1 MKVREF
7 AEKKQI
13 FMKAINKFREECK
26 KNKNVVNAFNLGY
39 KIRTIAIRNGLTEEE
54 VHEILKENK
63 KRHIEDS
70 KVMNE
75 KMIYNY
81 IVRFGYT
88 KEQVEK
94 FAIDNG
100 FVVNKRMVK
109 LISEYKKNIDLEKN
123 ELHIRHTLQ
132 RIYDKDQKKTK
143 IIIDKPKTR
152 NSVRN
157 IPISNKLHEILK
169 ELRKEYKDDDYFLTG
184 DTEKYIEPRSYQY
197 IFKDILRKSKIKK
210 YKFHILRHTFAT
222 ECIEVGMDV
231 KSLSEILGHASVE
244 ITLNKYVHSSYK
256 TKKKYLEKL

>member
-1 MKVREF
+1 MSDKEVRNNKTKRRISISKIIESYKNGMTYKQIGAEFEVSENAIRNRIVEYEKKTGEKIRRTRTSSKNQNIPIKELFIKYATGEDIEELANKYNISKGFVKMKVREF

-39 KIRTIAIRNGLTEEE
+39 TIRTIAIRNGLTEEE
-54 VHEILKENK
+54 VHEILEGNK

-100 FVVNKRMVK
+100 FGVNKRMVK

-123 ELHIRHTLQ
+123 
-132 RIYDKDQKKTK
+132 KNS
-143 IIIDKPKTR
+143 R
-152 NSVRN
+152 NEEER
-157 IPISNKLHEILK
+157 
-169 ELRKEYKDDDYFLTG
+169 
-184 DTEKYIEPRSYQY
+184 
-197 IFKDILRKSKIKK
+197 
-210 YKFHILRHTFAT
+210 
-222 ECIEVGMDV
+222 
-231 KSLSEILGHASVE
+231 
-244 ITLNKYVHSSYK
+244 
-256 TKKKYLEKL
+256 

>member
-1 MKVREF
+1 MSDKEVRNNKTKRRISISKIIESYKNGMTYKQIGAEFEVSENAIRNRIVEYEKKTGEKIRRTRTSSKNQNIPIKELFIKYATGEDIEELANKYNISKGFVKMKVREF

-39 KIRTIAIRNGLTEEE
+39 TIRTIAIRNGLTEEE
-54 VHEILKENK
+54 VHEILEGNK

-100 FVVNKRMVK
+100 FGVNKRMVK
-109 LISEYKKNIDLEKN
+109 LISEYKKNIDLEKKKNSRN
-123 ELHIRHTLQ
+123 EEER
-132 RIYDKDQKKTK
+132 
-143 IIIDKPKTR
+143 
-152 NSVRN
+152 
-157 IPISNKLHEILK
+157 
-169 ELRKEYKDDDYFLTG
+169 
-184 DTEKYIEPRSYQY
+184 
-197 IFKDILRKSKIKK
+197 
-210 YKFHILRHTFAT
+210 
-222 ECIEVGMDV
+222 
-231 KSLSEILGHASVE
+231 
-244 ITLNKYVHSSYK
+244 
-256 TKKKYLEKL
+256 

>member
-1 MKVREF
+1 MSDKEVRNNKTKRRISISKIIESYKNGMTYKQIGAEFEVSENAIRNRIVEYEKKTGEKIRRTRTSSKNQNIPIKELFIKYATGEDIEELANKYNISKSFVKMKVREF

-39 KIRTIAIRNGLTEEE
+39 TIRTIAIRNGLTEEE
-54 VHEILKENK
+54 VHEILEGNK

-100 FVVNKRMVK
+100 FCVNKRMVK
-109 LISEYKKNIDLEKN
+109 LISEYKKNIDLEKKKNSRN
-123 ELHIRHTLQ
+123 EEER
-132 RIYDKDQKKTK
+132 
-143 IIIDKPKTR
+143 
-152 NSVRN
+152 
-157 IPISNKLHEILK
+157 
-169 ELRKEYKDDDYFLTG
+169 
-184 DTEKYIEPRSYQY
+184 
-197 IFKDILRKSKIKK
+197 
-210 YKFHILRHTFAT
+210 
-222 ECIEVGMDV
+222 
-231 KSLSEILGHASVE
+231 
-244 ITLNKYVHSSYK
+244 
-256 TKKKYLEKL
+256 

>member
-1 MKVREF
+1 MSDKEVRNNKAKRRISISKIIESYKNGMTYKQIGTEFEVSENAIRNRIVEYEKKTSEKIRRTRTSSKNQNIPIKELFIKYATGEDIEELANKYNISKSFVKMKVREF

-54 VHEILKENK
+54 VHEILEENK

-100 FVVNKRMVK
+100 FCVNKRMVK
-109 LISEYKKNIDLEKN
+109 LISEYKKNIDLEKKKNSRN
-123 ELHIRHTLQ
+123 EEER
-132 RIYDKDQKKTK
+132 
-143 IIIDKPKTR
+143 
-152 NSVRN
+152 
-157 IPISNKLHEILK
+157 
-169 ELRKEYKDDDYFLTG
+169 
-184 DTEKYIEPRSYQY
+184 
-197 IFKDILRKSKIKK
+197 
-210 YKFHILRHTFAT
+210 
-222 ECIEVGMDV
+222 
-231 KSLSEILGHASVE
+231 
-244 ITLNKYVHSSYK
+244 
-256 TKKKYLEKL
+256 

>member
-1 MKVREF
+1 MTYKQIGAEFEVSENAIRNRIVEYEKKTGEKIRRTRTSSKNQNIPIKELFIKYATGEDIEELANKYNISKGFVKMKVREF

-39 KIRTIAIRNGLTEEE
+39 TIRTIAIRNGLTEEE
-54 VHEILKENK
+54 VHEILEGNK

-100 FVVNKRMVK
+100 FGVNKRMVK
-109 LISEYKKNIDLEKN
+109 LISEYKKNIDLEKKKNSRN
-123 ELHIRHTLQ
+123 EEER
-132 RIYDKDQKKTK
+132 
-143 IIIDKPKTR
+143 
-152 NSVRN
+152 
-157 IPISNKLHEILK
+157 
-169 ELRKEYKDDDYFLTG
+169 
-184 DTEKYIEPRSYQY
+184 
-197 IFKDILRKSKIKK
+197 
-210 YKFHILRHTFAT
+210 
-222 ECIEVGMDV
+222 
-231 KSLSEILGHASVE
+231 
-244 ITLNKYVHSSYK
+244 
-256 TKKKYLEKL
+256 

>member
-1 MKVREF
+1 MSDKEVRNNKAKRRISISKIIESYKNGMTYKQIGAEFEVSENAIRNRIVEYEKKTGEKIRRTRTSSKNQNIPIKELFIKYATGEDIEELANKYNISKGFVKMKVREF

-39 KIRTIAIRNGLTEEE
+39 TIRTIAIRNGLTEEE
-54 VHEILKENK
+54 VHEILEGNK

-100 FVVNKRMVK
+100 FDVNKRMVK
-109 LISEYKKNIDLEKN
+109 LISEYKKNIDLEKKKNSRN
-123 ELHIRHTLQ
+123 EEER
-132 RIYDKDQKKTK
+132 
-143 IIIDKPKTR
+143 
-152 NSVRN
+152 
-157 IPISNKLHEILK
+157 
-169 ELRKEYKDDDYFLTG
+169 
-184 DTEKYIEPRSYQY
+184 
-197 IFKDILRKSKIKK
+197 
-210 YKFHILRHTFAT
+210 
-222 ECIEVGMDV
+222 
-231 KSLSEILGHASVE
+231 
-244 ITLNKYVHSSYK
+244 
-256 TKKKYLEKL
+256 

>member
-1 MKVREF
+1 MSDKEVRNNKAKRRISISKIIESYKNGMTYKQIGAEFEVSENAIRNRIVEYEKKTGEKIRRTRTSSKNQNIPIKELFIKYATGEDIEELANKYNISKSFVKMKVREF

-39 KIRTIAIRNGLTEEE
+39 TIRTIAIRNGLTEEE
-54 VHEILKENK
+54 VHEILEGNK

-100 FVVNKRMVK
+100 FCVNKRMVK
-109 LISEYKKNIDLEKN
+109 LISEYKKNIDLEKKKNSRN
-123 ELHIRHTLQ
+123 EEER
-132 RIYDKDQKKTK
+132 
-143 IIIDKPKTR
+143 
-152 NSVRN
+152 
-157 IPISNKLHEILK
+157 
-169 ELRKEYKDDDYFLTG
+169 
-184 DTEKYIEPRSYQY
+184 
-197 IFKDILRKSKIKK
+197 
-210 YKFHILRHTFAT
+210 
-222 ECIEVGMDV
+222 
-231 KSLSEILGHASVE
+231 
-244 ITLNKYVHSSYK
+244 
-256 TKKKYLEKL
+256 

>member
-1 MKVREF
+1 MSDKEVRNNKAKRRISISKIIESYKNGMTYKQIGAEFEVSENAIRNRIIEYEKKTGEKIRRTRTSSKNQNIPIKELFIKYATGEDIEELANKYNISKSFVKMKVREF

-39 KIRTIAIRNGLTEEE
+39 TIRTIAIRNGLTEEE
-54 VHEILKENK
+54 VHEILEGNK

-100 FVVNKRMVK
+100 FCVNKRMVK
-109 LISEYKKNIDLEKN
+109 LISEYKKNIDLEKKKNSRN
-123 ELHIRHTLQ
+123 EEER
-132 RIYDKDQKKTK
+132 
-143 IIIDKPKTR
+143 
-152 NSVRN
+152 
-157 IPISNKLHEILK
+157 
-169 ELRKEYKDDDYFLTG
+169 
-184 DTEKYIEPRSYQY
+184 
-197 IFKDILRKSKIKK
+197 
-210 YKFHILRHTFAT
+210 
-222 ECIEVGMDV
+222 
-231 KSLSEILGHASVE
+231 
-244 ITLNKYVHSSYK
+244 
-256 TKKKYLEKL
+256 

>member
-1 MKVREF
+1 MSDKEVRNNKTKRRISISKIIESYKNGMTYKQIGAEFEVSENAIRNRIVEYEKKTGEKIRRTRTSSKNQNIPIKELFIKYATGEDIEELANKYNISKGFVKMKVREF

-39 KIRTIAIRNGLTEEE
+39 TIRTIAIRNGLTEEE
-54 VHEILKENK
+54 VHEILEENK

-100 FVVNKRMVK
+100 FGVNKRMVK
-109 LISEYKKNIDLEKN
+109 LISEYKKNIDLEKKKNSRN
-123 ELHIRHTLQ
+123 EEER
-132 RIYDKDQKKTK
+132 
-143 IIIDKPKTR
+143 
-152 NSVRN
+152 
-157 IPISNKLHEILK
+157 
-169 ELRKEYKDDDYFLTG
+169 
-184 DTEKYIEPRSYQY
+184 
-197 IFKDILRKSKIKK
+197 
-210 YKFHILRHTFAT
+210 
-222 ECIEVGMDV
+222 
-231 KSLSEILGHASVE
+231 
-244 ITLNKYVHSSYK
+244 
-256 TKKKYLEKL
+256 

>member
-1 MKVREF
+1 MSDKEVRNNKTKRRISISKIIESYKNGMTYKQIGAEFEVSENAIRNRIVEYEKKTGEKIRRTRTSSKNQNIPIKELFIKYATGEDIEELANKYNISKGFVKMKVREF

-39 KIRTIAIRNGLTEEE
+39 TIRTIAIRNGLTEEE
-54 VHEILKENK
+54 VHEILEENK

-100 FVVNKRMVK
+100 FCVNKRMVK
-109 LISEYKKNIDLEKN
+109 LISEYKKNIDLEKKKNSRN
-123 ELHIRHTLQ
+123 EEER
-132 RIYDKDQKKTK
+132 
-143 IIIDKPKTR
+143 
-152 NSVRN
+152 
-157 IPISNKLHEILK
+157 
-169 ELRKEYKDDDYFLTG
+169 
-184 DTEKYIEPRSYQY
+184 
-197 IFKDILRKSKIKK
+197 
-210 YKFHILRHTFAT
+210 
-222 ECIEVGMDV
+222 
-231 KSLSEILGHASVE
+231 
-244 ITLNKYVHSSYK
+244 
-256 TKKKYLEKL
+256 

>member
-1 MKVREF
+1 MSDKEVRNNKAKRRISISKIIESYKNGMTYKQIGTEFEVSENAIRNRIIEYEKKTGEKIRRTRTSSKNQNIPIKELFIKYATGEDIEELANKYNISKSFVKMKVREF

-39 KIRTIAIRNGLTEEE
+39 TIRTIAIRNGLTEEE
-54 VHEILKENK
+54 VHEILEGNK

-100 FVVNKRMVK
+100 FCVNKRMVK
-109 LISEYKKNIDLEKN
+109 LISEYKKNIDLEKKKNSRN
-123 ELHIRHTLQ
+123 EEER
-132 RIYDKDQKKTK
+132 
-143 IIIDKPKTR
+143 
-152 NSVRN
+152 
-157 IPISNKLHEILK
+157 
-169 ELRKEYKDDDYFLTG
+169 
-184 DTEKYIEPRSYQY
+184 
-197 IFKDILRKSKIKK
+197 
-210 YKFHILRHTFAT
+210 
-222 ECIEVGMDV
+222 
-231 KSLSEILGHASVE
+231 
-244 ITLNKYVHSSYK
+244 
-256 TKKKYLEKL
+256 

>member
-1 MKVREF
+1 MSDKEVRNNKAKRRISISKIIESYKNGMTYKQIGTEFEVSENAIRNRIVEYEKKTGEKIRRTRTSSKNQNIPIKELFIKYATGEDIEELANKYNISKGFVKMKVREF

-39 KIRTIAIRNGLTEEE
+39 TIRTIAIRNGLTEEE
-54 VHEILKENK
+54 VHEILEGNK

-100 FVVNKRMVK
+100 FGVNKRMVK
-109 LISEYKKNIDLEKN
+109 LISEYKKNIDLEKKKNSRN
-123 ELHIRHTLQ
+123 EEER
-132 RIYDKDQKKTK
+132 
-143 IIIDKPKTR
+143 
-152 NSVRN
+152 
-157 IPISNKLHEILK
+157 
-169 ELRKEYKDDDYFLTG
+169 
-184 DTEKYIEPRSYQY
+184 
-197 IFKDILRKSKIKK
+197 
-210 YKFHILRHTFAT
+210 
-222 ECIEVGMDV
+222 
-231 KSLSEILGHASVE
+231 
-244 ITLNKYVHSSYK
+244 
-256 TKKKYLEKL
+256 